1 MHKKIKRFFYAVP
14 TPLAGLALGIA
25 SLGIGLENTLSLD
38 NLVQF
43 FSAILSMILVCILLG
58 KYILHPQMLKD
69 DVAHPVVGSILPT
82 IAMALML
89 QTKTISF
96 VSQTAAELVWLFAV
110 FLHFAL
116 MFGFVFHRVRDF
128 SLKQMVPSWFVPFV
142 GIGVAA
148 VTVPNGVYHD
158 LAYAIFVFGL
168 INYAI
173 ILPIMVYR
181 LIFAEEINDN
191 FKPTIAILAAP
202 ASLSLMAYLSLE
214 QNPSLLLCSI
224 LFGIAI
230 LMTVIIYIAF
240 FKLLRLPFSPG
251 FAAYTFPMAVGAA
264 SLIKVSEVLA
274 TYPLLIQ
281 YSWEVHVMGIIEMVI
296 ATCVCIYVVVSFI
309 LYYVRAWKSIVMAR
323 RAANMDDE
331 CFDDECLECFSK
343 C

>member
-25 SLGIGLENTLSLD
+25 SLGIGLEKTLSLD
-38 NLVQF
+38 NIVQF
-43 FSAILSMILVCILLG
+43 FSAILSMILVIILLG
-58 KYILHPQMLKD
+58 KYILHPQILKN

-89 QTKTISF
+89 QTKTIGF
-96 VSQTAAELVWLFAV
+96 VSQIAAEFVWLFAV
-110 FLHFAL
+110 FLHLSL
-116 MFGFVFHRVRDF
+116 MFGFVFHRVKDF
-128 SLKQMVPSWFVPFV
+128 SLQQMVPSWFVPFV

-148 VTVPNGVYHD
+148 VSVPSEAYND
-158 LAYAIFVFGL
+158 LGYAIFIFGL
-168 INYAI
+168 VNYAI

-202 ASLSLMAYLSLE
+202 ASLSLMAYLTLE
-214 QNPSLLLCSI
+214 SNPSLLLCSI

-230 LMTVIIYIAF
+230 LMTVIVYIAF
-240 FKLLRLPFSPG
+240 FKLLRLPFSPA

-264 SLIKVSEVLA
+264 SLMKVSDVLA
-274 TYPLLIQ
+274 QYPLLVQ
-281 YSWEVHVMGIIEMVI
+281 YSAEVHIMGVIEMVI
-296 ATCVCIYVVVSFI
+296 ASLVCVYVIMSFVIYYI
-309 LYYVRAWKSIVMAR
+309 RAWKAIVVAR
-323 RAANMDDE
+323 RAANMDNE

>member
-25 SLGIGLENTLSLD
+25 SLGIGLEKTLSLD
-38 NLVQF
+38 NIVQF
-43 FSAILSMILVCILLG
+43 FSAILSMILVVILLG
-58 KYILHPQMLKD
+58 KYILHPQIFKNDME
-69 DVAHPVVGSILPT
+69 HPVVGSILPT
-82 IAMALML
+82 ISMALML

-96 VSQTAAELVWLFAV
+96 ASQIAAEFVWLFAV
-110 FLHFAL
+110 FLHITL
-116 MFGFVFHRVRDF
+116 MLSFVYHRAKDF
-128 SLKQMVPSWFVPFV
+128 NLQQMVPSWFVPFV

-148 VTVPNGVYHD
+148 VTVPHGIYHGF
-158 LAYAIFVFGL
+158 AYAIFMFGL
-168 INYAI
+168 INYAV

-214 QNPSLLLCSI
+214 SNPSLLLCSI

-230 LMTVIIYIAF
+230 LMTVIVYIAF
-240 FKLLRLPFSPG
+240 FKLLRLPFSPA

-264 SLIKVSEVLA
+264 CLMKVADVLA
-274 TYPLLIQ
+274 QYPLLVQ
-281 YSWEVHVMGIIEMVI
+281 YSAEVHLIGVIEMVI
-296 ATCVCIYVVVSFI
+296 ASLVCVYVVTSFI
-309 LYYVRAWKSIVMAR
+309 IYYVRAWKAIVVAR
-323 RAANMDDE
+323 HAANMDNE